1 MIYYVLKES
10 SGTIGCKNINT
21 YRIQNLMQASKI
33 WPILEEKFEDFKGVM
48 RNRKPKKYK
57 QWPENK
63 GVIRNRKPKKAR
75 KCNVQKKI
83 KRQTVIY
90 KNHYTEN

>member
-63 GVIRNRKPKKAR
+63 GVIRNRKPKTYKQWPENKGVIRNR
-75 KCNVQKKI
+75 KPKK
-83 KRQTVIY
+83 Y
-90 KNHYTEN
+90 K